1 MVDAL
6 RLYTRYLGIS
16 IRGQMQ
22 YRASFVMGTVGQF
35 LVTAIEFLGIW
46 ALFDRFGS
54 LHSWSLPEVALFYGV
69 VSVGF
74 AIGYM
79 LSTGFDRFD
88 VFVRMGDFDRMLLR
102 PRSTVLQLAGLEF
115 AMRRI
120 GRVAQGLVIMVW
132 AIAALGLTWTLPKLV
147 LLCAAILGGACL
159 FFGLFVIQATM
170 VFYTVESLELMNT
183 MTYGGLQTAQ
193 YPLSIYAGGFRRF
206 FTFVVPLGCAAYFP
220 LLPILDRPDPLG
232 SPLWFQYAAP
242 LAGALFVL
250 ASLGIWRLGVR
261 SYTSTGS

>member
-6 RLYTRYLGIS
+6 RLYARYLGIS

-22 YRASFVMGTVGQF
+22 YRASFVLGTIGQF
-35 LVTAIEFLGIW
+35 LVTGIEFLGLW

-54 LHSWSLPEVALFYGV
+54 LRSWTLPEVALFYAV
-69 VSVGF
+69 VNVGF
-74 AIGYM
+74 AIGNM
-79 LSTGFDRFD
+79 LSTGFDRFS
-88 VFVRMGDFDRMLLR
+88 VFVRLGEFDRLLLR
-102 PRSTVLQLAGLEF
+102 PRSTVLQLAGLDF

-120 GRVAQGLVIMVW
+120 GR
-132 AIAALGLTWTLPKLV
+132 LV
-147 LLCAAILGGACL
+147 LGALVMAWALANLDVDWSAAKVLLLLVAIVGGCCL
-159 FFGLFVIQATM
+159 FFGLFVLQATI

-193 YPLSIYAGGFRRF
+193 YPLSIYSGAFRHF

-220 LLPILDRPDPLG
+220 VVAVLDRPDPLG
-232 SPLWFQYAAP
+232 TPLWFQWGAP
-242 LAGALFVL
+242 LLCGLFLWV
-250 ASLGIWRLGVR
+250 SLGIWRLGVR